1 MTHLYFP
8 YATTEVFCI
17 IFAAIIWM
25 RMNRNIGSEHEVRQ
39 LRNMIYSY
47 LVMLV
52 FDVLWAVAEDKVI
65 HPAHLQL
72 GFINAIT
79 LIAISCGCYFWFKFI
94 EDRLHFAPAARKTI
108 DRLLLIPLAA
118 ICILDFTSI
127 FTGWIFYIDAQGSY
141 QMAAWFNLQTIVN
154 YFYLLIPTVYS
165 AYRAVTTH
173 SRQDRAEYWT
183 YTLYMIAPLIS
194 GQLED
199 YLPHVPIL
207 ALNIFMVI
215 LILFLMIQNMQI
227 YNDALTGLNNRRRL
241 NIYLEETLPKATV
254 QRPML
259 LFIMDID
266 NFKSINDAYG
276 HLEGDSALKAFSDA
290 MKDVAIRYSAFI
302 ARYGGDEFCM
312 VMDACGKSPETVAED
327 IRQSL
332 RNTHIKCQAADDS
345 YKLMA
350 SIGFAVCDGTEQNP
364 ELELA
369 RADRMLYEE
378 KAQKAHQR
386 TAAV

>member
-1 MTHLYFP
+1 M
-8 YATTEVFCI
+8 
-17 IFAAIIWM
+17 
-25 RMNRNIGSEHEVRQ
+25 
-39 LRNMIYSY
+39 
-47 LVMLV
+47 
-52 FDVLWAVAEDKVI
+52 DK
-65 HPAHLQL
+65 
-72 GFINAIT
+72 
-79 LIAISCGCYFWFKFI
+79 
-94 EDRLHFAPAARKTI
+94 
-108 DRLLLIPLAA
+108 LLLIPLAV
-118 ICILDFTSI
+118 ICALDSISI
-127 FTGWIFYIDAQGSY
+127 FTGWIFYIDAQGGY
-141 QMAAWFNLQTIVN
+141 QMADWFNLQTIVN
-154 YFYLLIPTVYS
+154 YFYLLIPTAYS
-165 AYRAVTTH
+165 AYRAVKTH

-194 GQLED
+194 GLLED

-259 LFIMDID
+259 LFMMDID

-276 HLEGDSALKAFSDA
+276 HIEGDGALKAFSDA

-312 VMDACGKSPETVAED
+312 VMDASGKLPEAVAED
-327 IRQSL
+327 VRQSL
-332 RNTHIKCQAADDS
+332 RNTRIKCQTADDS
-345 YKLMA
+345 YELMA
-350 SIGFAVCDGTEQNP
+350 SIGFVICDGTERNP

-369 RADRMLYEE
+369 RADKMLYEE
-378 KAQKAHQR
+378 KAQKARQR
-386 TAAV
+386 TAAI

>member
-1 MTHLYFP
+1 MSDYILSCCSTADLTKEHFEARDIHYICFHYSLDGKNYYDDLGQSVPFP
-8 YATTEVFCI
+8 DFY
-17 IFAAIIWM
+17 
-25 RMNRNIGSEHEVRQ
+25 
-39 LRNMIYSY
+39 
-47 LVMLV
+47 
-52 FDVLWAVAEDKVI
+52 
-65 HPAHLQL
+65 
-72 GFINAIT
+72 NA
-79 LIAISCGCYFWFKFI
+79 
-94 EDRLHFAPAARKTI
+94 
-108 DRLLLIPLAA
+108 
-118 ICILDFTSI
+118 
-127 FTGWIFYIDAQGSY
+127 
-141 QMAAWFNLQTIVN
+141 
-154 YFYLLIPTVYS
+154 
-165 AYRAVTTH
+165 
-173 SRQDRAEYWT
+173 
-183 YTLYMIAPLIS
+183 
-194 GQLED
+194 
-199 YLPHVPIL
+199 
-207 ALNIFMVI
+207 
-215 LILFLMIQNMQI
+215 MQI